1 MNENQKI
8 GAVVLAAGLSQRMGQ
23 QKLILP
29 WGKHTVIEQVLES
42 LKLGGVEL
50 IVVVTGKSYE
60 TLLEKLAG
68 SDVTLAFNPDY
79 SNGSMMTSLQVG
91 IAALSRLNATSAILA
106 LGDQPQI
113 LPDTVQVVL
122 QASQL
127 DSDKIIVPS
136 WQMRRGHPWVIPARF
151 WKQILSSH
159 EEFTM
164 RDFLNSNEDAIR
176 YVLVDTPTIL
186 ADLDTPEEY
195 EQQRPS
201 GLD

>member
-1 MNENQKI
+1 MIENHKV

-29 WGKHTVIEQVLES
+29 WGRHTVIEQVLES
-42 LKLGGVEL
+42 LKLGGIDL
-50 IVVVTGKSYE
+50 IVVVTGKSHE
-60 TLLEKLAG
+60 ILTEKLSG
-68 SDVTLAFNPDY
+68 LDVTLAYNPDY

-91 IAALSRLNATSAILA
+91 IGALSRLNATSAILA

-113 LPDTVQVVL
+113 LPDTVREVL
-122 QASQL
+122 HASQL

-159 EEFTM
+159 KEFTM
-164 RDFLNSNEDAIR
+164 RDFLKANENLIR
-176 YVLVDTPTIL
+176 YVLVETPTIL

-201 GLD
+201 G